1 MKKQIGIQFILT
13 LAMLMMATACGKES
27 NVNEQTVTETTMI
40 FEEEIVTEETESTEE
55 WRDNL
60 EEETNMLME
69 SEVNTQSDKNNME
82 NSMDIQGN
90 EHVSEL
96 AEQSFKEQQENEQ
109 LSQQPTEKPVE
120 LIEEQPQK
128 EVEQAEQQAQEPIE
142 QPIPTATLNGR
153 IISVS
158 TGEFVIRKATVIDDS
173 VMVSSENDEK
183 VSVVYTDKT
192 KFVLCTTSD
201 GGITAN
207 YTDVSSS
214 SLSSDKLVEIQGV
227 YEGNSFMAQKVTIYS
242 FN

>member
-13 LAMLMMATACGKES
+13 LAMLMMVTACGKES
-27 NVNEQTVTETTMI
+27 NVNEQITTETMI
-40 FEEEIVTEETESTEE
+40 GFEDIVEKIVTEETEIM
-55 WRDNL
+55 D
-60 EEETNMLME
+60 EETNLPME
-69 SEVNTQSDKNNME
+69 SEVNTQSDKNNVE
-82 NSMDIQGN
+82 NSMDIQVN
-90 EHVSEL
+90 EPVSEL

-109 LSQQPTEKPVE
+109 PSQQSTEKPIE
-120 LIEEQPQK
+120 LIEEQTQK

-142 QPIPTATLNGR
+142 QPIPSVTLNGR

-158 TGEFVIRKATVIDDS
+158 TGEFVIQKATVIDDS

-207 YTDVSSS
+207 YTEVSSS
-214 SLSSDKLVEIQGV
+214 NLSNDKLVEIQGA